1 MSRRR
6 SLEDILKSEY
16 ISIGELAR
24 ITDLRYSTLKYYTEA
39 DLIPFEQLDENL
51 TRRYPREAA
60 VERVENIKS
69 LKKSGLSIAEI
80 RKKIAKQS

>member
-1 MSRRR
+1 M
-6 SLEDILKSEY
+6 KSEY

-24 ITDLRYSTLKYYTEA
+24 ITDLTYGTLKYYTESN
-39 DLIPFEQLDENL
+39 LIPFELLNENL

-60 VERVENIKS
+60 MERVETIKS